1 MKDKDYMQKA
11 LELAEKGCGWVNPNP
26 MVGAVIV
33 KNGTIIGTGYHHQ
46 YGKLH
51 AERDALQNC
60 TDSPNDATL
69 YVTLEPCCH
78 FGKTPP
84 CTEAIISSGIQRV
97 VIGSFDP
104 NPLVAGKGIE
114 ILRRHGIEVADGVL
128 TEACNKFNEVFF
140 HFIQNKTPYVV
151 MKYAMTMD
159 GKIATHSGKSKW
171 ITGEIARERVH
182 KDRHRYSGIM
192 VGVGTIITDNPLLT
206 CRLSGLKSPVRIICD
221 TELKTPLQTNV
232 VQTAK
237 QHKTIIA
244 TCCTDSIKIQTYKE
258 AGCKVLL
265 MPQKDGYVDLKELMI
280 ALGKEGIDSI
290 LLEGGQTLNWSAL
303 KSGIVNKIQAYL
315 APKLF
320 GGINAKAPIGGT
332 GIEAPNGAYQLL
344 PPLVTKLGEDILLES
359 EVIGCLQES
368 LKRPEPS
375 AI

>member
-1 MKDKDYMQKA
+1 VKDKDYMRKA
-11 LELAEKGCGWVNPNP
+11 LELAQKGCGWVNPNP

-33 KNGTIIGTGYHHQ
+33 KNDNIIGMGYHHR

-60 TDSPNDATL
+60 TDSPNGATL

-84 CTEAIISSGIQRV
+84 CTEAIISNEVRRV

-104 NPLVAGKGIE
+104 NHLVAGKGIE
-114 ILRRHGIEVADGVL
+114 ILRRHGIEVVDGVL
-128 TEACNKFNEVFF
+128 TEDCNKLNEVFF

-192 VGVGTIITDNPLLT
+192 VGIGTIITDNPLLT
-206 CRLSGLKSPVRIICD
+206 CRLPGLKSPVRIICD
-221 TELKTPLQTNV
+221 TKLKTPLQSNV

-237 QHKTIIA
+237 QYKTIIA
-244 TCCTDSIKIQTYKE
+244 TCCIDSMRIKTYQE
-258 AGCKVLL
+258 AGCEVLF
-265 MPQKDGYVDLKELMI
+265 MPQKDGHVDLKELMI

-303 KSGIVNKIQAYL
+303 KDGIVNKIQAYL

-320 GGINAKAPIGGT
+320 GGINAKSPVGGT
-332 GIEAPNGAYQLL
+332 GVEIPNGAYQLL
-344 PPLVTKLGEDILLES
+344 PPLVTKLGDDILLES
-359 EVIGCLQES
+359 EVTGCLRES
-368 LKRPEPS
+368 LKKPE
-375 AI
+375 

>member
-1 MKDKDYMQKA
+1 MTDKDYMQKA
-11 LELAEKGCGWVNPNP
+11 LKLAEKGCGWVNPNP

-33 KNGTIIGTGYHHQ
+33 KNDIIIGMGYHHQ
-46 YGKLH
+46 HGKLH

-60 TDSPNDATL
+60 TDSPNGATL

-84 CTEAIISSGIQRV
+84 CTEAIISSGIRRV

-104 NPLVAGKGIE
+104 NPLVGGKGIE
-114 ILRRHGIEVADGVL
+114 ILRQHGIEVADGVL
-128 TEACNKFNEVFF
+128 TEDCNKLNEVFF

-171 ITGEIARERVH
+171 ITEEIARERVH

-192 VGVGTIITDNPLLT
+192 VGVGTIITDDPLLT
-206 CRLSGLKSPVRIICD
+206 CRLPDLKSPIRIICD
-221 TELKTPLQTNV
+221 TQLKTPLQTNV

-244 TCCTDSIKIQTYKE
+244 TCCTDSMRIQTYQE
-258 AGCKVLL
+258 AGCEVLL
-265 MPQKDGYVDLKELMI
+265 MPQKDGHVDLKKLMI

-320 GGINAKAPIGGT
+320 GGINAKSPIGGA
-332 GIEAPNGAYQLL
+332 GIEAPNGAYQLS
-344 PPLVTKLGEDILLES
+344 PPLVTKLGNDILLES
-359 EVIGCLQES
+359 EVIECLQES
-368 LKRPEPS
+368 LKKPE
-375 AI
+375 